1 MAADQTNCA
10 FRSTLRKFTSFADD
24 LICRNS
30 QGRCSILFRLRL
42 IAQCS
47 SFVAEL
53 AIVNYWSRLS
63 LFVSSEPY
71 FKTATAALRKVAEFN
86 WVDVSGRSGLSRL
99 PVSILLL
106 C

>member
-1 MAADQTNCA
+1 MAANQTNYA
-10 FRSTLRKFTSFADD
+10 FRSTLRKFASFADD

-30 QGRCSILFRLRL
+30 QGMCSILFKLKL

-47 SFVAEL
+47 AFAAKL
-53 AIVNYWSRLS
+53 AIVKYWSRLS

-71 FKTATAALRKVAEFN
+71 FKSATAALRKVAEFN